1 MLDIV
6 PFDPVAFITTAPRNF
21 RGDRLA
27 DASIN
32 LKSAWIMEHGDKKKK
47 RKAHDTGEDP
57 LPLDEEPIFRR
68 SDRALFTDEDY
79 DAAASILSGIQGD
92 LDPFDSDDDARTR
105 PHHKK
110 KKKGKDHTTDSS
122 ISWYLEQINKIPLL
136 NREDEDALARSARE
150 GDDAAKEK
158 LIQANLRFVVSIA
171 KKYQTSG
178 ISLLDL
184 INEGNMGLIKAAEKF
199 DPDRGYHFISYA
211 VWWIRQAIILAISQK
226 TSLIRLPLNRT
237 ADMQKIE
244 KVHNKLE
251 NKLGREPSPGEIAEI
266 NHLRNISQDYISL
279 DATFGDSEDTSILSM
294 VEDSRV
300 ESPDKK
306 VLDES
311 LQSALDNVLAEL
323 TDAERE
329 IIKMRF
335 GLNGY
340 KPMSLQQIGEEFN
353 LSKERIRQIEKKAIR
368 RLRHP
373 SRSQRLKSFLQD

>member
-1 MLDIV
+1 MVKKPVKNIKSPEAGKVSRKSTGAGKKKQVQPHPGESSDDLEMMDYPSMEDEEIGS
-6 PFDPVAFITTAPRNF
+6 FDEETGEDLLTEIS
-21 RGDRLA
+21 GL
-27 DASIN
+27 
-32 LKSAWIMEHGDKKKK
+32 KKKK
-47 RKAHDTGEDP
+47 RKKTRSSGE
-57 LPLDEEPIFRR
+57 
-68 SDRALFTDEDY
+68 SY
-79 DAAASILSGIQGD
+79 S
-92 LDPFDSDDDARTR
+92 
-105 PHHKK
+105 
-110 KKKGKDHTTDSS
+110 DSS

-136 NREDEDALARSARE
+136 SREDEDLLARRARDE
-150 GDDAAKEK
+150 SDENAKEM
-158 LIQANLRFVVSIA
+158 LIKSNLRFVVSIA

-244 KVHNKLE
+244 RVHNKLE
-251 NKLGREPSPGEIAEI
+251 NKLGREPSPQEIAEELDMDDEEI
-266 NHLRNISQDYISL
+266 NHLRNISQDFISL
-279 DATFGDSEDTSILSM
+279 DATYGDSEDTSILSM
-294 VEDSRV
+294 MEDSRI
-300 ESPDKK
+300 ESPDKN

-311 LQSALDNVLAEL
+311 LQDALNNVLNEL
-323 TDAERE
+323 TESERE

-335 GLNGY
+335 GLDGY
-340 KPMSLQQIGEEFN
+340 KPMSLQQIGEEFH

-373 SRSQRLKSFLQD
+373 SRSQKLKSFLQD

>member
-1 MLDIV
+1 VKKSESREMKS
-6 PFDPVAFITTAPRNF
+6 
-21 RGDRLA
+21 G
-27 DASIN
+27 N
-32 LKSAWIMEHGDKKKK
+32 LKKKAKEQSSKKAALELSSMHTFETEMGNSVKGTNAHDTVENGEKQSTRKK
-47 RKAHDTGEDP
+47 RKP
-57 LPLDEEPIFRR
+57 RKQ
-68 SDRALFTDEDY
+68 RAF
-79 DAAASILSGIQGD
+79 S
-92 LDPFDSDDDARTR
+92 
-105 PHHKK
+105 
-110 KKKGKDHTTDSS
+110 DSS

-136 NREDEDALARSARE
+136 NREMENKLARAARN
-150 GDDAAKEK
+150 GDEKAKEK
-158 LIQANLRFVVSIA
+158 LIKANLRFVVSIA

-244 KVHNKLE
+244 RVHNKLE
-251 NKLGREPSPGEIAEI
+251 NKLGREPTPGEIAEELDMNDEEI
-266 NHLRNISQDYISL
+266 QHLRNISQDYISL
-279 DATFGDSEDTSILSM
+279 DATYGDSDDTSILSM
-294 VEDSRV
+294 VEDSRI

-306 VLDES
+306 ILDES
-311 LQSALDNVLAEL
+311 LHDALNGVLNTL
-323 TDAERE
+323 TSSEKE

-335 GLNGY
+335 GLDGH
-340 KPMSLQQIGEEFN
+340 KPMSLQQIGEKFK

-373 SRSQRLKSFLQD
+373 SRSQKLKSFLKD

>member
-1 MLDIV
+1 MTRKSGKKTEKSRSRDAGDEMTSSRESKKDLTSLDPYNLILSAEEEDENADDES
-6 PFDPVAFITTAPRNF
+6 PEGGETPSAPR
-21 RGDRLA
+21 
-27 DASIN
+27 
-32 LKSAWIMEHGDKKKK
+32 KK
-47 RKAHDTGEDP
+47 RK
-57 LPLDEEPIFRR
+57 L
-68 SDRALFTDEDY
+68 
-79 DAAASILSGIQGD
+79 
-92 LDPFDSDDDARTR
+92 
-105 PHHKK
+105 KK
-110 KKKGKDHTTDSS
+110 QKDFSDSS

-136 NREDEDALARSARE
+136 GREEEDLLARAARDSDE
-150 GDDAAKEK
+150 EAKER
-158 LIQANLRFVVSIA
+158 LIKANLRFVVSIA

-244 KVHNKLE
+244 KVHAKLE
-251 NKLGREPSPGEIAEI
+251 NKLGREPTPGEIAEELDMDNDEI

-279 DATFGDSEDTSILSM
+279 DATYGDSEDTSILSM
-294 VEDSRV
+294 VEDSRID
-300 ESPDKK
+300 SPDKK

-311 LQSALDNVLAEL
+311 LHDALNSVLDTL
-323 TDAERE
+323 TSSERE

-335 GLNGY
+335 GLDGY
-340 KPMSLQQIGEEFN
+340 KQMSLQQIGERFK